1 MADIIFET
9 TFIPSDSTFN
19 AEYSTNNGDFNTNF
33 GSDLGSVLRPATETR
48 LGGIKVGEN
57 LLVTE
62 DGTLSVNV
70 TEDVEDT
77 RRPITSKAVVD
88 YVGVGDE
95 PITNLEIDKILGL
108 IDN

>member
-1 MADIIFET
+1 MDIIFET
-9 TFIPSDSTFN
+9 TFIPSDSTFD

-57 LLVTE
+57 LIIAD
-62 DGTLSVNV
+62 DGTLSVDV
-70 TEDVEDT
+70 TEGVEDT
-77 RRPITSKAVVD
+77 RRPVTSKVVID

-108 IDN
+108 INN